1 MFERFTQDARMA
13 LFFARYAV
21 SQRGGEQMELQDLL
35 WGIMVAAPSAVVR
48 FAADESVLPPHGET
62 AEDVFAREDDDDIVL
77 PTPRSVAIPFSTD
90 FQLTFERSV
99 AEVDALGHHAI
110 RPEHLVLGLLR
121 EEGTQ
126 AWNTLHRA
134 GLTLREVRRMLKA
147 EPEESAGN
155 NATCDD

>member
-62 AEDVFAREDDDDIVL
+62 AEDVFARQDDDDIVL

-90 FQLTFERSV
+90 FQLTFDRSV
-99 AEVDALGHHAI
+99 AEADALGHQAI

-121 EEGTQ
+121 DEGTS
-126 AWNTLHRA
+126 AWHTLHRA
-134 GLTLREVRRMLKA
+134 GVRLREVRQVLSG
-147 EPEESAGN
+147 EPDWPVGG
-155 NATCDD
+155 

>member
-1 MFERFTQDARMA
+1 MFDRFTDDARKA
-13 LFFARYAV
+13 LFFARFAAWAR
-21 SQRGGEQMELQDLL
+21 QGEQMELEDLVA
-35 WGIMVAAPSAVVR
+35 GIMRAAPSAVVR
-48 FAADESVLPPHGET
+48 FASDESALPPARFTRRMGERAT
-62 AEDVFAREDDDDIVL
+62 VGPAL
-77 PTPRSVAIPFSTD
+77 SVEMPFSAP
-90 FQLTFERSV
+90 FKLTLERSV
-99 AEVDALGHHAI
+99 AEADALGHHAI